1 VEHKLKMMKET
12 WTEEWKKEIER
23 LEEQLN
29 GLRADLATLT
39 GETEDEISKVGDK
52 PEGDQK

>member
-1 VEHKLKMMKET
+1 MMKET
-12 WTEEWKKEIER
+12 WTDKWKKEIER

-39 GETEDEISKVGDK
+39 GEMEDEINRVGDK